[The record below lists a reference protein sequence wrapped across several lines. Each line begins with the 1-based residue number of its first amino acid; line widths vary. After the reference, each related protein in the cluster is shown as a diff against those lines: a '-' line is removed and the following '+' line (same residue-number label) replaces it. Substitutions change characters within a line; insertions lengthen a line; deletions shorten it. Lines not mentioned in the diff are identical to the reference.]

1 MTYIVKDEC
10 IKCKLTDCVEVC
22 PVDCFYEG
30 ENMLVINPDECID
43 CGVCEP
49 ECPINAI
56 VADTACNEKDK
67 DKWLLLNKKY
77 SGLWPNITKKKEP
90 MLDHEKFKDIK
101 DKKNK
106 QKKIAIKKAKPINKV
121 KTLNEPKAQAQLKL
135 VNKNTYTPE
144 EKIEIKKIKKQA
156 TEKRLYEVKDFVV
169 YPKHGV
175 GKIVSVEK
183 ATIGQIDIQ
192 FYKIF
197 VEKEKLTLTVPINQQ
212 TNLRPISTINQINKC
227 ISILKTKPKIKR
239 TMWSRRAQEYDQKI
253 NSGKIYELAEVVKDL
268 NKNSDIIADQSYSER
283 QLFEKAYE
291 RLKSEFE
298 AVLKISP
305 EEVQK
310 KMDKAL
316 GRNQIISEEA

>member
-1 MTYIVKDEC
+1 MPKI
-10 IKCKLTDCVEVC
+10 
-22 PVDCFYEG
+22 
-30 ENMLVINPDECID
+30 
-43 CGVCEP
+43 
-49 ECPINAI
+49 
-56 VADTACNEKDK
+56 
-67 DKWLLLNKKY
+67 
-77 SGLWPNITKKKEP
+77 
-90 MLDHEKFKDIK
+90 
-101 DKKNK
+101 KKNK
-106 QKKIAIKKAKPINKV
+106 IKKNKKKVVV
-121 KTLNEPKAQAQLKL
+121 KKAGLKKTKIKVEKKTENAPL
-135 VNKNTYTPE
+135 RIANSNKYTPE
-144 EKIEIKKIKKQA
+144 DKVEIKKIKKQA
-156 TEKRLYEVKDFVV
+156 SEKRLYEIKDFVV

-175 GKIVSVEK
+175 GKIIAVEK
-183 ATIGQIDIQ
+183 ATIGQIDIH

-197 VEKEKLTLTVPINQQ
+197 IEKEKLTLTVPINQQ
-212 TNLRPISTINQINKC
+212 SNLRSISSINQINKC

-298 AVLKISP
+298 AVIKVTP

-316 GRNQIISEEA
+316 GRNQNIIDAE

>member
-1 MTYIVKDEC
+1 M
-10 IKCKLTDCVEVC
+10 
-22 PVDCFYEG
+22 P
-30 ENMLVINPDECID
+30 
-43 CGVCEP
+43 
-49 ECPINAI
+49 
-56 VADTACNEKDK
+56 
-67 DKWLLLNKKY
+67 
-77 SGLWPNITKKKEP
+77 KKK
-90 MLDHEKFKDIK
+90 K
-101 DKKNK
+101 
-106 QKKIAIKKAKPINKV
+106 IKKVKKVKKV
-121 KTLNEPKAQAQLKL
+121 KTLKKVKPQNKTKTFTKL
-135 VNKNTYTPE
+135 SDKKSNAPGAD
-144 EKIEIKKIKKQA
+144 EKPEIKKIKKQA
-156 TEKRLYEVKDFVV
+156 TEKRVYNLKDFVV

-175 GKIVSVEK
+175 GKITAIEK
-183 ATIGQIDIQ
+183 ATIGEIDIQ
-192 FYKIF
+192 FYKIL

-212 TNLRPISTINQINKC
+212 SKLRPIASSNQINKC

-298 AVLKISP
+298 AVLKVSP

-316 GRNQIISEEA
+316 GRMQILENAE

>member
-1 MTYIVKDEC
+1 MPK
-10 IKCKLTDCVEVC
+10 IKKTKAKK
-22 PVDCFYEG
+22 
-30 ENMLVINPDECID
+30 NP
-43 CGVCEP
+43 
-49 ECPINAI
+49 
-56 VADTACNEKDK
+56 
-67 DKWLLLNKKY
+67 KKKV
-77 SGLWPNITKKKEP
+77 TKKVKVS
-90 MLDHEKFKDIK
+90 L
-101 DKKNK
+101 KKNK
-106 QKKIAIKKAKPINKV
+106 TKTSQKNETAPLRIANSNK
-121 KTLNEPKAQAQLKL
+121 
-135 VNKNTYTPE
+135 YTPE
-144 EKIEIKKIKKQA
+144 EKVEIKKIKKQP
-156 TEKRLYEVKDFVV
+156 TQKKLYEIKDFVV

-175 GKIVSVEK
+175 GKILAVEK

-197 VEKEKLTLTVPINQQ
+197 IEKEKLTLTVPINQQ
-212 TNLRPISTINQINKC
+212 GNLRPISSVNQINKC
-227 ISILKTKPKIKR
+227 VSILKSKPKIKR

-298 AVLKISP
+298 AALKITQ

-316 GRNQIISEEA
+316 GRNQNITETE

>member
-1 MTYIVKDEC
+1 MPK
-10 IKCKLTDCVEVC
+10 IKKTKTK
-22 PVDCFYEG
+22 
-30 ENMLVINPDECID
+30 N
-43 CGVCEP
+43 
-49 ECPINAI
+49 
-56 VADTACNEKDK
+56 
-67 DKWLLLNKKY
+67 
-77 SGLWPNITKKKEP
+77 TKKKP
-90 MLDHEKFKDIK
+90 IKKVISKKDVTKKIK
-101 DKKNK
+101 TKVDKKVAAAPLRIANSNK
-106 QKKIAIKKAKPINKV
+106 
-121 KTLNEPKAQAQLKL
+121 
-135 VNKNTYTPE
+135 YTPE
-144 EKIEIKKIKKQA
+144 EKVEIKKIKKQA
-156 TEKRLYEVKDFVV
+156 TEKRIYDIKDFVV

-175 GKIVSVEK
+175 GKITAVEK

-197 VEKEKLTLTVPINQQ
+197 IEKEKLTLTVPINQQ
-212 TNLRPISTINQINKC
+212 SNLRPISSINQINKC
-227 ISILKTKPKIKR
+227 ISILKSKPKIKR

-298 AVLKISP
+298 SVLQVTP

-316 GRNQIISEEA
+316 GRNQNAIETE